1 MKTITLSLGLLAAAS
16 VIWYV
21 VATIRIF
28 DDLRRRGEK
37 VNFILIRLLA
47 PWYASRYRELTRK
60 ETGRTGGL
68 FYQWVVS
75 INLTAV
81 LIAAAILIH
90 RFS

>member
-1 MKTITLSLGLLAAAS
+1 MMLAIFAVVCVA
-16 VIWYV
+16 WYV